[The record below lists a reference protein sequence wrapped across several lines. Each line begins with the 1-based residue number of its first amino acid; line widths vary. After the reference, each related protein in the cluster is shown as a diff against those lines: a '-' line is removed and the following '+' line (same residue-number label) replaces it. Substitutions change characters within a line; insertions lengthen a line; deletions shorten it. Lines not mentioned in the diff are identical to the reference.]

1 MHSLKNFH
9 KILHFF
15 LSFRKGDQAAVTV
28 TDVVANCH
36 KIFTLDDI
44 LTNVLDFSKE
54 HAVKIL
60 EILNEIFDD
69 LG

>member
-1 MHSLKNFH
+1 M
-9 KILHFF
+9 
-15 LSFRKGDQAAVTV
+15 TV